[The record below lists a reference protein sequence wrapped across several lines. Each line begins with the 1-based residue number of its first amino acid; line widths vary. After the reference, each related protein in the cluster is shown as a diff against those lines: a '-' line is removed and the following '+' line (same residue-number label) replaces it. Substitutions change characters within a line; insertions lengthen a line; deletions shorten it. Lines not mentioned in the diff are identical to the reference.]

1 MKNNNNFEFNAVR
14 AATNPTIGL
23 NTMNTVDCVNTGHGF
38 DLRSKESLKS
48 KYNSSE
54 PSIKEEINPSNMN
67 ENYKRS
73 DYENLVY
80 GIKMYADTDNSR
92 LDIAGGS
99 IYLELRRLIYKCA
112 QVDTSTFSKSNYQYQ
127 YNQIGNT
134 LYNPINSLMLDPG
147 MNIVNQ
153 CIFSMIDRNILSH
166 NNFDTEY
173 ICYGDILHNTIE
185 TLFDMYHICD
195 DENSKRVFK
204 FIDYFIK
211 TFKPEK

>member
-1 MKNNNNFEFNAVR
+1 MNNNGRFDNLIRNGNV
-14 AATNPTIGL
+14 NVGL
-23 NTMNTVDCVNTGHGF
+23 NTMNGVECVNTGNGF
-38 DLRSKESLKS
+38 ELRQKESLKDKHS
-48 KYNSSE
+48 LPELSAQ
-54 PSIKEEINPSNMN
+54 EEIKTSDTD

-80 GIKMYADTDNSR
+80 GIKMYYDTDNSR

-99 IYLELRRLIYKCA
+99 IYLELRRLIYKCGQA
-112 QVDTSTFSKSNYQYQ
+112 NIPTFPKSNFQYQ
-127 YNQIGNT
+127 YNQVSS
-134 LYNPINSLMLDPG
+134 LYNPINSLMLDSG
-147 MNIVNQ
+147 MNIANQ

-166 NNFDTEY
+166 KNFDTEY
-173 ICYGDILHNTIE
+173 ICYGDILRNTIE
-185 TLFDMYHICD
+185 TLFDMYHICY